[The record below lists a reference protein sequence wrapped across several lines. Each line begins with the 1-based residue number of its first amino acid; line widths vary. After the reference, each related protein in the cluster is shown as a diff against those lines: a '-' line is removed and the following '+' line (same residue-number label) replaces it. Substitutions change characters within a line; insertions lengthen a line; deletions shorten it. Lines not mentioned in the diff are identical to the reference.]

1 MEGTIMKLKELLAKG
16 YGDVMDLNCAEKM
29 VYGANWAYD
38 LKLSPEAL
46 KLSAGF
52 GGGMGVE
59 DICGAV
65 TGAIMVLSHL
75 YVKQNSHESKRI
87 KELEGEFIAS
97 FNNELG
103 FTDCKSLKEK
113 YRNDKVKCN
122 PIIFKAAEILDAMVE
137 REGL

>member
-1 MEGTIMKLKELLAKG
+1 MKLKELLEKG
-16 YGDVMDLNCAEKM
+16 YGDVMDLNCAEKI

-38 LKLSPEAL
+38 LKLPWEAL

-59 DICGAV
+59 GICGAA

-75 YVKQNSHESKRI
+75 YVKRNAHESTRI
-87 KELEGEFIAS
+87 KEIEAEFLARFQEELE
-97 FNNELG
+97 
-103 FTDCKSLKEK
+103 FTDCKNLKAK
-113 YRNDKVKCN
+113 YRHGEGKCN
-122 PIIFKAAEILDAMVE
+122 PIIFKAAEILDALVE

>member
-1 MEGTIMKLKELLAKG
+1 MEGIFMKLKELLAKG
-16 YGDVMDLNCAEKM
+16 YGNTMDLNCAEKM

-38 LKLSPEAL
+38 LKLAPESL

-59 DICGAV
+59 SVCGAL

-75 YVKQNSHESKRI
+75 YVKQNSHESTRI
-87 KELEGEFIAS
+87 KELESEFINA
-97 FNNELG
+97 FQKELG
-103 FTDCKSLKEK
+103 FSDCKNLKAT
-113 YRNDKVKCN
+113 YRNDEVKCN
-122 PIIFKAAEILDAMVE
+122 PIIFKAAEILDAIVE

>member
-1 MEGTIMKLKELLAKG
+1 MKLKELLAKG
-16 YGDVMDLNCAEKM
+16 YGNTRDLNCAEKM

-38 LKLSPEAL
+38 LKLAPESL

-59 DICGAV
+59 SVCGAL

-75 YVKQNSHESKRI
+75 YVRQNSHESTRI
-87 KELEGEFIAS
+87 KELEGEFISA
-97 FNNELG
+97 FQKELG
-103 FTDCKSLKEK
+103 FSDCKNLKAT
-113 YRNDKVKCN
+113 YRNDEVKCN
-122 PIIFKAAEILDAMVE
+122 PIIFKAAEILDTIVE

>member
-1 MEGTIMKLKELLAKG
+1 MKLKELLAKG

-97 FNNELG
+97 FNKELG
-103 FTDCKSLKEK
+103 FTDCKNLKAK
-113 YRNDKVKCN
+113 YRNEEVKCN
-122 PIIFKAAEILDAMVE
+122 PIIFKAAEILDAIVE